1 MKIFQILLVI
11 ALFGFIFSTD
21 CDDIQNPTKKKDC
34 NEKLSE
40 DDKTA
45 GIKYCCYL
53 EVGNN
58 RACMG
63 FTQDA
68 YDEIGKAKKS
78 SDDSSSSKE
87 KGKIECQ
94 SLFLKFALIN
104 LVFLF
109 L

>member
-11 ALFGFIFSTD
+11 ALFGFIFSTY
-21 CDDIQNPTKKKDC
+21 CNQIQNPAKKKDC
-34 NEKLSE
+34 NDNLSE
-40 DDKTA
+40 DDKAA

-53 EVGNN
+53 EVDNSK
-58 RACMG
+58 ACVG
-63 FTQDA
+63 FTQEA

-78 SDDSSSSKE
+78 DDNSSSKS